1 MARSLAGVMKFP
13 LLNLAVAMGLLAFG
27 IVRMRDARHDVL
39 PELSTPCAEIQTEA
53 PGLSAV
59 EGEKPITVPLE
70 ADFAEWGR
78 KRRHLSIRVA
88 PRQVLDRLTKGL
100 RQ

>member
-1 MARSLAGVMKFP
+1 VARSFAGVMKVP
-13 LLNLAVAMGLLAFG
+13 LLNLAAA
-27 IVRMRDARHDVL
+27 
-39 PELSTPCAEIQTEA
+39 
-53 PGLSAV
+53 
-59 EGEKPITVPLE
+59 EKPLTVPRE

-78 KRRHLSIRVA
+78 KRRHLSIRIA

>member
-1 MARSLAGVMKFP
+1 MKFR
-13 LLNLAVAMGLLAFG
+13 LLILAAAMGLLAFG
-27 IVRMRDARHDVL
+27 NVRIRDASLDVL
-39 PELSTPCAEIQTEA
+39 PELSTPYAETQTEA
-53 PGLSAV
+53 LGLSAV
-59 EGEKPITVPLE
+59 EGVQPITVALE
-70 ADFAEWGR
+70 ADFAEGGR

>member
-1 MARSLAGVMKFP
+1 VARSFAGVMKFP
-13 LLNLAVAMGLLAFG
+13 LLNLATAMGPLAVG
-27 IVRMRDARHDVL
+27 IVRMRDARLDVL
-39 PELSTPCAEIQTEA
+39 PELSTPYAEIQTA
-53 PGLSAV
+53 ALGLSTV
-59 EGEKPITVPLE
+59 EGEQPITVPRE

-78 KRRHLSIRVA
+78 KRRHLSIRIA

>member
-1 MARSLAGVMKFP
+1 MAPFLAGALKVRP
-13 LLNLAVAMGLLAFG
+13 LILAAGAFG
-27 IVRMRDARHDVL
+27 IPQLRDARLDVL

-53 PGLSAV
+53 LGLPAV
-59 EGEKPITVPLE
+59 EVEQPITVPRE

-78 KRRHLSIRVA
+78 KRRHLSIRIA